1 MLQTEFGNT
10 DALLAVLDRRRP
22 DVAAH
27 CRRVAAYSLRLAVQL
42 GLPSGLIETIR
53 TGALLHDVG
62 KIVSPGRALCNAGR
76 PYAREWRDFRAHPEH
91 GREICRRS
99 GFDDDVAAIVLH
111 HHERLDGQGYPDR
124 LTHPAIPFTARLV
137 SVMDAFDALTSP
149 RSCRESLT
157 VEAARAWIA
166 RGAGARHCP
175 WVVSAFLAMPRE
187 MLTLGREEAADACRR
202 PEGQVLLPPDRLAS
216 LRQPALPSCKAS
228 LS

>member
-1 MLQTEFGNT
+1 MLQTELGKT
-10 DALLAVLDRRRP
+10 DALLAVLERRRP

-42 GLPSGLIETIR
+42 GLSSGVIETIR
-53 TGALLHDVG
+53 AGALLHDVG
-62 KIVSPGRALCNAGR
+62 KLVTPGRVLRKAGR
-76 PYAREWRDFRAHPEH
+76 PNAREWRDLRAHPEH
-91 GREICRRS
+91 GMEICHRS
-99 GFDDDVAAIVLH
+99 GFDDDVAAIVLY

-149 RSCRESLT
+149 RSYRESLT
-157 VEAARAWIA
+157 VEAARTLIA

-187 MLTLGREEAADACRR
+187 MLTPGRDEAADACRR

-216 LRQPALPSCKAS
+216 LRHPALPSCDAS